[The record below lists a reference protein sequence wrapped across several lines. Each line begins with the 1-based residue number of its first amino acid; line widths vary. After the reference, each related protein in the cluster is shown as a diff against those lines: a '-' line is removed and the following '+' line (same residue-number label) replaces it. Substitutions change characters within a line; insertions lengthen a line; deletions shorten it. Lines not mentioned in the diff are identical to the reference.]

1 MHYIAQLFDNYKNKI
16 YFCYKSEIYCTMKY
30 GDLIK
35 ERRAVLGLTQQ
46 DLSDYTGLSV
56 RIIKSIE
63 TEKGNPS
70 LNTLEKIADVL
81 GLEIIMKVKV
91 INE

>member
-1 MHYIAQLFDNYKNKI
+1 MR
-16 YFCYKSEIYCTMKY
+16 Y

-35 ERRAVLGLTQQ
+35 ERRAELGLTQQ

-63 TEKGNPS
+63 SEKGNPS
-70 LNTLEKIADVL
+70 LSTLERIADTL
-81 GLEIIMKVKV
+81 GLEIFIKVKGV
-91 INE
+91 N